1 MIRQISVFVENQ
13 PGSMMNVTNVL
24 TEAHVNIRAIST
36 FDTPEFGI
44 MRLVVDDPVRAKES
58 LTSKGFVNRVSDV
71 IGAELKDEKGNLN
84 QMLKI
89 LADGQINITGETIVT
104 IVSCLIIMAGLMLFI
119 NKTKAGQAMLAVSE
133 DKGAAQLMGINV
145 DGTIALTFAIGSG
158 LAAVAGV
165 LLCSAYPSLTPYTGS
180 MPGIKAF
187 VAAVFGG
194 IGSIPGALVG
204 GILLGIIEIFGK
216 AYISSQMADAI
227 VFAVLIVVLLV
238 RPAGLFG
245 KNIQEKV

>member
-13 PGSMMNVTNVL
+13 PGSMMNVTNIL

-89 LADGQINITGETIVT
+89 LADGQINVNYIY
-104 IVSCLIIMAGLMLFI
+104 S
-119 NKTKAGQAMLAVSE
+119 
-133 DKGAAQLMGINV
+133 
-145 DGTIALTFAIGSG
+145 
-158 LAAVAGV
+158 
-165 LLCSAYPSLTPYTGS
+165 
-180 MPGIKAF
+180 F
-187 VAAVFGG
+187 V
-194 IGSIPGALVG
+194 IRD
-204 GILLGIIEIFGK
+204 GK
-216 AYISSQMADAI
+216 APVMVFHTDDFEKAESVLKQAD
-227 VFAVLIVVLLV
+227 VKLV
-238 RPAGLFG
+238 EEEDL
-245 KNIQEKV
+245 

>member
-89 LADGQINITGETIVT
+89 LADGQINVNYIYSFVIREGKPRSWYFI
-104 IVSCLIIMAGLMLFI
+104 LMTL
-119 NKTKAGQAMLAVSE
+119 KKAESVLKQADVKLVEEE
-133 DKGAAQLMGINV
+133 DL
-145 DGTIALTFAIGSG
+145 
-158 LAAVAGV
+158 
-165 LLCSAYPSLTPYTGS
+165 
-180 MPGIKAF
+180 
-187 VAAVFGG
+187 
-194 IGSIPGALVG
+194 
-204 GILLGIIEIFGK
+204 
-216 AYISSQMADAI
+216 
-227 VFAVLIVVLLV
+227 
-238 RPAGLFG
+238 
-245 KNIQEKV
+245 

>member
-44 MRLVVDDPVRAKES
+44 MRLVVDEPVRAKES

-89 LADGQINITGETIVT
+89 LADGQINVNYIY
-104 IVSCLIIMAGLMLFI
+104 S
-119 NKTKAGQAMLAVSE
+119 
-133 DKGAAQLMGINV
+133 
-145 DGTIALTFAIGSG
+145 
-158 LAAVAGV
+158 
-165 LLCSAYPSLTPYTGS
+165 
-180 MPGIKAF
+180 F
-187 VAAVFGG
+187 V
-194 IGSIPGALVG
+194 IR
-204 GILLGIIEIFGK
+204 EGK
-216 AYISSQMADAI
+216 APVM
-227 VFAVLIVVLLV
+227 VFHTDDFEKAESVLKQEDVKLV
-238 RPAGLFG
+238 EEEDL
-245 KNIQEKV
+245 

>member
-24 TEAHVNIRAIST
+24 TEAHVNIRAISIST

-89 LADGQINITGETIVT
+89 LADGQINVNYIY
-104 IVSCLIIMAGLMLFI
+104 S
-119 NKTKAGQAMLAVSE
+119 
-133 DKGAAQLMGINV
+133 
-145 DGTIALTFAIGSG
+145 
-158 LAAVAGV
+158 
-165 LLCSAYPSLTPYTGS
+165 
-180 MPGIKAF
+180 F
-187 VAAVFGG
+187 V
-194 IGSIPGALVG
+194 IR
-204 GILLGIIEIFGK
+204 EGK
-216 AYISSQMADAI
+216 APVMVFHTDDFEKAESVLKQAD
-227 VFAVLIVVLLV
+227 VKLV
-238 RPAGLFG
+238 EEEDL
-245 KNIQEKV
+245 

>member
-89 LADGQINITGETIVT
+89 LADEQINVNYIY
-104 IVSCLIIMAGLMLFI
+104 S
-119 NKTKAGQAMLAVSE
+119 
-133 DKGAAQLMGINV
+133 
-145 DGTIALTFAIGSG
+145 
-158 LAAVAGV
+158 
-165 LLCSAYPSLTPYTGS
+165 
-180 MPGIKAF
+180 F
-187 VAAVFGG
+187 V
-194 IGSIPGALVG
+194 IR
-204 GILLGIIEIFGK
+204 EGK
-216 AYISSQMADAI
+216 APVMVVHTDDFEKAESVLKQAD
-227 VFAVLIVVLLV
+227 VKLV
-238 RPAGLFG
+238 EEEDL
-245 KNIQEKV
+245 

>member
-71 IGAELKDEKGNLN
+71 IGAEQGNLN

-89 LADGQINITGETIVT
+89 LADGQINVNYIY
-104 IVSCLIIMAGLMLFI
+104 S
-119 NKTKAGQAMLAVSE
+119 
-133 DKGAAQLMGINV
+133 
-145 DGTIALTFAIGSG
+145 
-158 LAAVAGV
+158 
-165 LLCSAYPSLTPYTGS
+165 
-180 MPGIKAF
+180 F
-187 VAAVFGG
+187 V
-194 IGSIPGALVG
+194 IR
-204 GILLGIIEIFGK
+204 EGK
-216 AYISSQMADAI
+216 APVMVFHTDDFEKAESVLKQAD
-227 VFAVLIVVLLV
+227 VKLV
-238 RPAGLFG
+238 EEEDL
-245 KNIQEKV
+245 

>member
-71 IGAELKDEKGNLN
+71 IGAELKDVKGNLN

-89 LADGQINITGETIVT
+89 LADGH
-104 IVSCLIIMAGLMLFI
+104 
-119 NKTKAGQAMLAVSE
+119 
-133 DKGAAQLMGINV
+133 INV
-145 DGTIALTFAIGSG
+145 NYIYS
-158 LAAVAGV
+158 
-165 LLCSAYPSLTPYTGS
+165 
-180 MPGIKAF
+180 F
-187 VAAVFGG
+187 V
-194 IGSIPGALVG
+194 IR
-204 GILLGIIEIFGK
+204 EGK
-216 AYISSQMADAI
+216 APVMVFHTDDFEKAESVLKQAD
-227 VFAVLIVVLLV
+227 VKLV
-238 RPAGLFG
+238 EEEDL
-245 KNIQEKV
+245 

>member
-89 LADGQINITGETIVT
+89 LADGQINVNYIY
-104 IVSCLIIMAGLMLFI
+104 S
-119 NKTKAGQAMLAVSE
+119 
-133 DKGAAQLMGINV
+133 
-145 DGTIALTFAIGSG
+145 
-158 LAAVAGV
+158 
-165 LLCSAYPSLTPYTGS
+165 
-180 MPGIKAF
+180 F
-187 VAAVFGG
+187 V
-194 IGSIPGALVG
+194 IR
-204 GILLGIIEIFGK
+204 EGK
-216 AYISSQMADAI
+216 APVMVFHTDDFEKAESVLKQAD
-227 VFAVLIVVLLV
+227 VKL
-238 RPAGLFG
+238 
-245 KNIQEKV
+245 EDEED

>member
-1 MIRQISVFVENQ
+1 MKKYWQILTENLKGKAVIVNDQADISFVENQ

-89 LADGQINITGETIVT
+89 LADGQINVNYIY
-104 IVSCLIIMAGLMLFI
+104 S
-119 NKTKAGQAMLAVSE
+119 
-133 DKGAAQLMGINV
+133 
-145 DGTIALTFAIGSG
+145 
-158 LAAVAGV
+158 
-165 LLCSAYPSLTPYTGS
+165 
-180 MPGIKAF
+180 F
-187 VAAVFGG
+187 V
-194 IGSIPGALVG
+194 IR
-204 GILLGIIEIFGK
+204 EGK
-216 AYISSQMADAI
+216 APVM
-227 VFAVLIVVLLV
+227 VFHTDD
-238 RPAGLFG
+238 F
-245 KNIQEKV
+245 EKRRAF

>member
-89 LADGQINITGETIVT
+89 LADGQINVNYIY
-104 IVSCLIIMAGLMLFI
+104 S
-119 NKTKAGQAMLAVSE
+119 
-133 DKGAAQLMGINV
+133 
-145 DGTIALTFAIGSG
+145 
-158 LAAVAGV
+158 
-165 LLCSAYPSLTPYTGS
+165 
-180 MPGIKAF
+180 F
-187 VAAVFGG
+187 V
-194 IGSIPGALVG
+194 IR
-204 GILLGIIEIFGK
+204 EGK
-216 AYISSQMADAI
+216 APVMVFHTDDFEKAESVLKQADVKRVEDEDLSKI
-227 VFAVLIVVLLV
+227 Y
-238 RPAGLFG
+238 
-245 KNIQEKV
+245 N

>member
-89 LADGQINITGETIVT
+89 LADGQINVKYIY
-104 IVSCLIIMAGLMLFI
+104 SF
-119 NKTKAGQAMLAVSE
+119 
-133 DKGAAQLMGINV
+133 
-145 DGTIALTFAIGSG
+145 
-158 LAAVAGV
+158 
-165 LLCSAYPSLTPYTGS
+165 
-180 MPGIKAF
+180 
-187 VAAVFGG
+187 
-194 IGSIPGALVG
+194 
-204 GILLGIIEIFGK
+204 EIREGK
-216 AYISSQMADAI
+216 APVMVFHTDDFEKAESVLKQAD
-227 VFAVLIVVLLV
+227 VKLV
-238 RPAGLFG
+238 EEEDL
-245 KNIQEKV
+245 

>member
-89 LADGQINITGETIVT
+89 LADGQINVNYIY
-104 IVSCLIIMAGLMLFI
+104 S
-119 NKTKAGQAMLAVSE
+119 
-133 DKGAAQLMGINV
+133 
-145 DGTIALTFAIGSG
+145 
-158 LAAVAGV
+158 
-165 LLCSAYPSLTPYTGS
+165 
-180 MPGIKAF
+180 F
-187 VAAVFGG
+187 V
-194 IGSIPGALVG
+194 IRD
-204 GILLGIIEIFGK
+204 GK
-216 AYISSQMADAI
+216 APVI
-227 VFAVLIVVLLV
+227 VFHTDDFEKAESVLKQADVKLV
-238 RPAGLFG
+238 EEEDL
-245 KNIQEKV
+245 